1 MQNKIQDKVIEVL
14 QISPIVPVVVIEDL
28 KDAVPLAQS
37 LIEGGIPII
46 EVTLRSNCAL
56 EAIELI
62 AKNVPKMHVGAGT
75 ILNLNQ
81 LEQAQNRGAEFLIS
95 PGLTPSLLEYA
106 KKKDMPLIPGV
117 SSSSEVMQA
126 LELGYNALK
135 FFPAEYCGGAKLLN
149 AFNGPFKG
157 VKFCPTGGISVD
169 NMHAYLKLENV
180 LCVGGSWLTPRN
192 LVQNKEWDKII
203 ELCKQALA
211 NIKT

>member
-1 MQNKIQDKVIEVL
+1 MQDKIIEIL
-14 QISPIVPVVVIEDL
+14 QISPIVPVVVIENI

-46 EVTLRSNCAL
+46 EVTLRSSCAL

-62 AKNVPKMHVGAGT
+62 AKNVPKMHVGTGT
-75 ILNLNQ
+75 ILNLTQ

-95 PGLTPSLLEYA
+95 PGLTIKLLEHA

-135 FFPAEYCGGAKLLN
+135 FFPAEYCGGVKLLN

-169 NMHAYLKLENV
+169 NMRSYLNLENV
-180 LCVGGSWLTPRN
+180 LCVGGSWLTPKD
-192 LVQNKEWDKII
+192 LIQNKEWDKITEI
-203 ELCKQALA
+203 CKRALA
-211 NIKT
+211 LR

>member
-1 MQNKIQDKVIEVL
+1 MQDKIIEVL
-14 QISPIVPVVVIEDL
+14 QISPIVPVVVVEDI

-46 EVTLRSNCAL
+46 EVTLRSSCAL

-62 AKNVPKMHVGAGT
+62 AKNVPKMRVGAGT
-75 ILNLNQ
+75 ILNPTQ

-95 PGLTPSLLEYA
+95 PGLTIKLLEYA

-126 LELGYNALK
+126 LELGYSALK
-135 FFPAEYCGGAKLLN
+135 FFPAEYCGGVKLLN

-157 VKFCPTGGISVD
+157 VKFCPTGGISAD
-169 NMHAYLKLENV
+169 NMRSYLNLENV
-180 LCVGGSWLTPRN
+180 LCVGGSWLTPKD
-192 LVQNKEWDKII
+192 LIQNKEWDKITEI
-203 ELCKQALA
+203 CKRTLALR
-211 NIKT
+211 

>member
-1 MQNKIQDKVIEVL
+1 MQDRIIEVL
-14 QISPIVPVVVIEDL
+14 QISPIVPVVVIENI

-37 LIEGGIPII
+37 LIEGGIHII
-46 EVTLRSNCAL
+46 EVTLRSSCAL

-62 AKNVPKMHVGAGT
+62 AKNVPKMRVGVGT
-75 ILNLNQ
+75 ILNPTQ

-95 PGLTPSLLEYA
+95 PGLTIKLLEYA

-135 FFPAEYCGGAKLLN
+135 FFPAEYCGGVKLLN

-157 VKFCPTGGISVD
+157 VKFCPTGGISAD
-169 NMHAYLKLENV
+169 NMHSYLNLENV
-180 LCVGGSWLTPRN
+180 LCVGGSWLTPKN
-192 LVQNKEWDKII
+192 LIQNKEWDKITEI
-203 ELCKQALA
+203 CKRSLALR
-211 NIKT
+211 

>member
-1 MQNKIQDKVIEVL
+1 MQDKIIEVL
-14 QISPIVPVVVIEDL
+14 QISPIVPVVVIEDV

-37 LIEGGIPII
+37 LIEGGVQII
-46 EVTLRSNCAL
+46 EVTLRSSCAL

-62 AKNVPKMHVGAGT
+62 AKNVPKMRVGAGT
-75 ILNLNQ
+75 ILNPTQ

-95 PGLTPSLLEYA
+95 PGLTIKLLEHA

-135 FFPAEYCGGAKLLN
+135 FFPAEYCGGVKLLN

-157 VKFCPTGGISVD
+157 VKFCPTGGISID
-169 NMHAYLKLENV
+169 NMHSYLNLENV
-180 LCVGGSWLTPRN
+180 LCVGGSWLTPKN
-192 LVQNKEWDKII
+192 LIQNKEWDKITEI
-203 ELCKQALA
+203 CKRSLA
-211 NIKT
+211 GI

>member
-1 MQNKIQDKVIEVL
+1 MQDKIIEIL
-14 QISPIVPVVVIEDL
+14 QISPIVPVVVVENI

-46 EVTLRSNCAL
+46 EVTLRSSCAL

-62 AKNVPKMHVGAGT
+62 AKNVPKMRVGAGT
-75 ILNLNQ
+75 ILNLTQ

-95 PGLTPSLLEYA
+95 PGLTIKLLEHA

-135 FFPAEYCGGAKLLN
+135 FFPAEYCGGVKLLN

-157 VKFCPTGGISVD
+157 VKFCPTGGISTD
-169 NMHAYLKLENV
+169 NMRSYLALENV
-180 LCVGGSWLTPRN
+180 VCVGGSWLTPKD
-192 LVQNKEWDKII
+192 LVQNKEWDKITEI
-203 ELCKQALA
+203 CKQALA
-211 NIKT
+211 LR

>member
-1 MQNKIQDKVIEVL
+1 MQDKIIEIL
-14 QISPIVPVVVIEDL
+14 QISPIVPVVVIENI

-46 EVTLRSNCAL
+46 EVTLRSSCAL

-62 AKNVPKMHVGAGT
+62 AKNVPKMRVGAGT
-75 ILNLNQ
+75 ILNPTQ

-95 PGLTPSLLEYA
+95 PGLTIKLLEHA

-135 FFPAEYCGGAKLLN
+135 FFPAEYCGGVKLLN

-157 VKFCPTGGISVD
+157 VKFCPTGGISAD
-169 NMHAYLKLENV
+169 NMRSYLNLENV
-180 LCVGGSWLTPRN
+180 VCVGGSWLTPKD
-192 LVQNKEWDKII
+192 LVQNKEWDKITEI
-203 ELCKQALA
+203 CKRALA
-211 NIKT
+211 LR

>member
-1 MQNKIQDKVIEVL
+1 MQDKIIEVL
-14 QISPIVPVVVIEDL
+14 QISPIVPVVVIENI

-46 EVTLRSNCAL
+46 EVTLRSSCAL

-75 ILNLNQ
+75 ILNLTQ

-135 FFPAEYCGGAKLLN
+135 FFPAEYCGGVKLLN

-157 VKFCPTGGISVD
+157 VKFCPTGGISAD
-169 NMHAYLKLENV
+169 NMRSYLNLENV
-180 LCVGGSWLTPRN
+180 LCVGGSWLTPKD
-192 LVQNKEWDKII
+192 LIQNKEWDKITEI
-203 ELCKQALA
+203 CKRALA
-211 NIKT
+211 LR

>member
-1 MQNKIQDKVIEVL
+1 MQDRIIEVL
-14 QISPIVPVVVIEDL
+14 QISPIVPVVVIENI

-37 LIEGGIPII
+37 LIEGGIQII
-46 EVTLRSNCAL
+46 EVTLRSSCAL

-75 ILNLNQ
+75 ILNPTQ

-95 PGLTPSLLEYA
+95 PGLTIKLLEYA

-126 LELGYNALK
+126 SELGYNALK
-135 FFPAEYCGGAKLLN
+135 FFPAEYCGGVKLLD

-157 VKFCPTGGISVD
+157 VKFCPTGGISTD
-169 NMHAYLKLENV
+169 NMHSYLNLENV
-180 LCVGGSWLTPRN
+180 LCVGGSWLTPKN
-192 LVQNKEWDKII
+192 LIQNKEWDKITEI
-203 ELCKQALA
+203 CKRSLALR
-211 NIKT
+211 

>member
-1 MQNKIQDKVIEVL
+1 MQDKIIEVL
-14 QISPIVPVVVIEDL
+14 QISPIIPVVVIENI

-37 LIEGGIPII
+37 LIDGGIPII
-46 EVTLRSNCAL
+46 EVTLRSSCAL

-75 ILNLNQ
+75 ILNPTQ

-95 PGLTPSLLEYA
+95 PGLTIKLLEHA

-126 LELGYNALK
+126 LEWGYHALK
-135 FFPAEYCGGAKLLN
+135 FFPAEYCGGVKLLN

-157 VKFCPTGGISVD
+157 VKFCPTGGISAD
-169 NMHAYLKLENV
+169 NMRSYLNLENV
-180 LCVGGSWLTPRN
+180 LCVGGSWLTPKN
-192 LVQNKEWDKII
+192 LIKNKEWDKITEI
-203 ELCKQALA
+203 CKRALA
-211 NIKT
+211 LR

>member
-1 MQNKIQDKVIEVL
+1 MQDKIIEVL
-14 QISPIVPVVVIEDL
+14 QISPIVPVVVIENI

-37 LIEGGIPII
+37 LIEGGIQII
-46 EVTLRSNCAL
+46 EVTLRSSCAL

-62 AKNVPKMHVGAGT
+62 AKNVPKMCVGAGT
-75 ILNLNQ
+75 ILNPTQ

-95 PGLTPSLLEYA
+95 PGLTIKLLEYA

-126 LELGYNALK
+126 LEWGYSALK
-135 FFPAEYCGGAKLLN
+135 FFPAEYCGGVKLLN

-169 NMHAYLKLENV
+169 NMRSYLDLENV
-180 LCVGGSWLTPRN
+180 LCVGGSWLTPKN
-192 LVQNKEWDKII
+192 LIQNKEWDKITEI
-203 ELCKQALA
+203 CKRALA
-211 NIKT
+211 LR

>member
-1 MQNKIQDKVIEVL
+1 MQDKIIEVL
-14 QISPIVPVVVIEDL
+14 QISPIVPVVVIENI

-46 EVTLRSNCAL
+46 EVTLRSSCAL

-75 ILNLNQ
+75 ILNLTQ

-95 PGLTPSLLEYA
+95 PGLTPSLLEHA

-126 LELGYNALK
+126 LEWGYNALK
-135 FFPAEYCGGAKLLN
+135 FFPAEYCGGVKLLN

-157 VKFCPTGGISVD
+157 VKFCPTGGISAD
-169 NMHAYLKLENV
+169 NMRSYLNLENV
-180 LCVGGSWLTPRN
+180 LCVGGSWLTPKN
-192 LVQNKEWDKII
+192 LIQNKEWDKITEI
-203 ELCKQALA
+203 CKRALA
-211 NIKT
+211 

>member
-1 MQNKIQDKVIEVL
+1 MQDKIIEVL
-14 QISPIVPVVVIEDL
+14 QISPIVPVVVIDNI

-37 LIEGGIPII
+37 LIEGGIQII
-46 EVTLRSNCAL
+46 EVTLRSSCAL

-62 AKNVPKMHVGAGT
+62 AKNVPKMRVGAGT
-75 ILNLNQ
+75 ILNPTQ

-95 PGLTPSLLEYA
+95 PGLTIKLLEYA

-126 LELGYNALK
+126 LEWGYSALK
-135 FFPAEYCGGAKLLN
+135 FFPAEYCGGVKLLN

-169 NMHAYLKLENV
+169 NMRSYLNLENV
-180 LCVGGSWLTPRN
+180 LCVGGSWLTPKH
-192 LVQNKEWDKII
+192 LIQNKEWDKITEI
-203 ELCKQALA
+203 CKRALA
-211 NIKT
+211 LR

>member
-1 MQNKIQDKVIEVL
+1 MQDKIIEVL
-14 QISPIVPVVVIEDL
+14 QISPIVPVVVIEDI

-37 LIEGGIPII
+37 LVEGGAHII
-46 EVTLRSNCAL
+46 EVTLRSSCAL

-62 AKNVPKMHVGAGT
+62 AKNVPKMRVGAGT
-75 ILNLNQ
+75 ILNPTQ

-95 PGLTPSLLEYA
+95 PGLTIKLLEYA

-135 FFPAEYCGGAKLLN
+135 FFPAEYCGGVKLLN

-157 VKFCPTGGISVD
+157 VKFCPTGGISAD
-169 NMHAYLKLENV
+169 NMHSYLNLENV
-180 LCVGGSWLTPRN
+180 LCVGGSWLTPKH
-192 LVQNKEWDKII
+192 LIQNKEWDKITEI
-203 ELCKQALA
+203 CKRSLALR
-211 NIKT
+211 

>member
-1 MQNKIQDKVIEVL
+1 MQDKIIEVL
-14 QISPIVPVVVIEDL
+14 QISPIVPVVVIEDI

-37 LIEGGIPII
+37 LVEGGIQII
-46 EVTLRSNCAL
+46 EVTLRSSCAL

-62 AKNVPKMHVGAGT
+62 AKNVPKMRVGAGT
-75 ILNLNQ
+75 ILNPTQ

-95 PGLTPSLLEYA
+95 PGLTIKLLEHA

-135 FFPAEYCGGAKLLN
+135 FFPAEYCGGVKLLN

-157 VKFCPTGGISVD
+157 VKFCPTGGISAD
-169 NMHAYLKLENV
+169 NMHSYLNLENV
-180 LCVGGSWLTPRN
+180 LCVGGSWLTPKH
-192 LVQNKEWDKII
+192 LIQNKEWDKITEI
-203 ELCKQALA
+203 CKRSLALR
-211 NIKT
+211 

>member
-1 MQNKIQDKVIEVL
+1 MQDKIIEVL
-14 QISPIVPVVVIEDL
+14 QISPIVPVVVIENI

-46 EVTLRSNCAL
+46 EVTLRSSCAL

-62 AKNVPKMHVGAGT
+62 AKNVPKMCVGAGT
-75 ILNLNQ
+75 ILNLTQ

-95 PGLTPSLLEYA
+95 PGLTIKLLEHA

-126 LELGYNALK
+126 LELGYSALK
-135 FFPAEYCGGAKLLN
+135 FFPAEYCGGVKLLN

-157 VKFCPTGGISVD
+157 VKFCPTGGISAD
-169 NMHAYLKLENV
+169 NMRSYLNLENV
-180 LCVGGSWLTPRN
+180 LCVGGSWLTPKD
-192 LVQNKEWDKII
+192 LIQNKEWDKITEI
-203 ELCKQALA
+203 CKRALA
-211 NIKT
+211 

>member
-1 MQNKIQDKVIEVL
+1 MQDKVLEVL

-37 LIEGGIPII
+37 LVEGGIPII

-62 AKNVPKMHVGAGT
+62 AKNVPKMRVGAGT
-75 ILNLNQ
+75 ILNSNQ

-117 SSSSEVMQA
+117 SSSGEVMQA

-180 LCVGGSWLTPRN
+180 LCVGGSWLTPKN
-192 LVQNKEWDKII
+192 LVQNKEWDKIVEI
-203 ELCKQALA
+203 CKRALA
-211 NIKT
+211 

>member
-1 MQNKIQDKVIEVL
+1 MQDKIIEVL
-14 QISPIVPVVVIEDL
+14 QISPIIPVVVIENI

-37 LIEGGIPII
+37 LVEGGIHII
-46 EVTLRSNCAL
+46 EVTLRSSCAL

-62 AKNVPKMHVGAGT
+62 AKNVPKMRVGVGT
-75 ILNLNQ
+75 ILNPTQ

-95 PGLTPSLLEYA
+95 PGLTIKLLEHA

-135 FFPAEYCGGAKLLN
+135 FFPAEYCGGVKLLN

-157 VKFCPTGGISVD
+157 VKFCPTGGISAD
-169 NMHAYLKLENV
+169 NMHSYLNLENV
-180 LCVGGSWLTPRN
+180 LCVGGSWLTPKN
-192 LVQNKEWDKII
+192 LIQNKEWDKITEI
-203 ELCKQALA
+203 CKRSLALR
-211 NIKT
+211 

>member
-1 MQNKIQDKVIEVL
+1 MQDKTIEVL
-14 QISPIVPVVVIEDL
+14 QISPIVPVVVIENI

-46 EVTLRSNCAL
+46 EVTLRSSCAL

-62 AKNVPKMHVGAGT
+62 AKNVPKMRVGAGT
-75 ILNLNQ
+75 ILNFAQ

-95 PGLTPSLLEYA
+95 PGLTIKLLEHA

-126 LELGYNALK
+126 LELGYSALK
-135 FFPAEYCGGAKLLN
+135 FFPAEYCGGVKLLN

-157 VKFCPTGGISVD
+157 VKFCPTGGISAD
-169 NMHAYLKLENV
+169 NMRSYLNLENV
-180 LCVGGSWLTPRN
+180 LCVGGSWLTPKN
-192 LVQNKEWDKII
+192 LIQNKEWDKITEI
-203 ELCKQALA
+203 CKRALA
-211 NIKT
+211 NI

>member
-1 MQNKIQDKVIEVL
+1 MQDKIIEVL
-14 QISPIVPVVVIEDL
+14 QISPIVPVVVIENI

-46 EVTLRSNCAL
+46 EVTLRSSCAL

-75 ILNLNQ
+75 ILNPTQ

-95 PGLTPSLLEYA
+95 PGLTIKLLEHA

-135 FFPAEYCGGAKLLN
+135 FFPAEYCGGVKLLN

-157 VKFCPTGGISVD
+157 VKFCPTGGISAD
-169 NMHAYLKLENV
+169 NMHSYLNLENV
-180 LCVGGSWLTPRN
+180 LCVGGSWLTPKD
-192 LVQNKEWDKII
+192 LIQNKEWDKITEI
-203 ELCKQALA
+203 CKRALA
-211 NIKT
+211 

>member
-1 MQNKIQDKVIEVL
+1 MQDKIIEIL
-14 QISPIVPVVVIEDL
+14 QISPIVPVVVIENI

-37 LIEGGIPII
+37 LIEGGIQII
-46 EVTLRSNCAL
+46 EVTLRSSCAL

-62 AKNVPKMHVGAGT
+62 AKNAPKMRVGAGT
-75 ILNLNQ
+75 ILNPTQ

-95 PGLTPSLLEYA
+95 PGLTIKLLEYA

-135 FFPAEYCGGAKLLN
+135 FFPAEYCGGVKLLN

-157 VKFCPTGGISVD
+157 VKFCPTGGISTD
-169 NMHAYLKLENV
+169 NMRSYLNLENV
-180 LCVGGSWLTPRN
+180 LCVGGSWLTPKN
-192 LVQNKEWDKII
+192 LIQNKEWDKITEI
-203 ELCKQALA
+203 CKRSLALR
-211 NIKT
+211 

>member
-1 MQNKIQDKVIEVL
+1 MQDKIIEVL
-14 QISPIVPVVVIEDL
+14 QISPIVPVVVIENI

-37 LIEGGIPII
+37 LVEGGIPII
-46 EVTLRSNCAL
+46 EVTLRSSCAL

-62 AKNVPKMHVGAGT
+62 AKNVPKMRVGAGT
-75 ILNLNQ
+75 ILDPTQ

-95 PGLTPSLLEYA
+95 PGLTIKLLEYA

-135 FFPAEYCGGAKLLN
+135 FFPAEYCGGVKLLN

-157 VKFCPTGGISVD
+157 VKFCPTGGISAD
-169 NMHAYLKLENV
+169 NMHSYLSLENV
-180 LCVGGSWLTPRN
+180 LCVGGSWLTPKN
-192 LVQNKEWDKII
+192 LIQNKEWDKITEI
-203 ELCKQALA
+203 CKRSLALR
-211 NIKT
+211 

>member
-1 MQNKIQDKVIEVL
+1 MQDKIIEVL
-14 QISPIVPVVVIEDL
+14 QISPIVPVVVIENI

-37 LIEGGIPII
+37 LVEGGIPII
-46 EVTLRSNCAL
+46 EVTLRSSCAL

-75 ILNLNQ
+75 ILNLTQ

-135 FFPAEYCGGAKLLN
+135 FFPAEYCGGVKLLN

-157 VKFCPTGGISVD
+157 VKFCPTGGISTD
-169 NMHAYLKLENV
+169 NMRSYLNLENV
-180 LCVGGSWLTPRN
+180 VCVGGSWLTPKN
-192 LVQNKEWDKII
+192 LIQNKEWDKITEI
-203 ELCKQALA
+203 CKRALA
-211 NIKT
+211 

>member
-1 MQNKIQDKVIEVL
+1 MQDKIIEVL
-14 QISPIVPVVVIEDL
+14 QISPIVPVVVIEDI

-37 LIEGGIPII
+37 LVEGGIQII
-46 EVTLRSNCAL
+46 EVTLRSSCAL

-62 AKNVPKMHVGAGT
+62 AKNVPKMRVGAGT
-75 ILNLNQ
+75 ILNPTQ

-95 PGLTPSLLEYA
+95 PGLTIKLLKHA

-135 FFPAEYCGGAKLLN
+135 FFPAEYCGGVKLLN

-157 VKFCPTGGISVD
+157 VKFCPTGGISID
-169 NMHAYLKLENV
+169 NMHSYLNLENV
-180 LCVGGSWLTPRN
+180 LCVGGSWLTPKN
-192 LVQNKEWDKII
+192 LIQNKEWDKITEI
-203 ELCKQALA
+203 CKRSLALR
-211 NIKT
+211 